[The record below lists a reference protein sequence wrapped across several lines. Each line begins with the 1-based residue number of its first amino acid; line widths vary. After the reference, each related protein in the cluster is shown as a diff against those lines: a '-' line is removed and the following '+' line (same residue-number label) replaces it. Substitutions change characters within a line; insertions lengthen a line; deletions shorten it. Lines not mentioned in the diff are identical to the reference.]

1 MEKIRIAIA
10 DDDAG
15 MRMMVRKLIERADD
29 YALVG
34 EAENG
39 EELLDL
45 FEKTRPEVVF
55 MDVEIGRAHV

>member
-1 MEKIRIAIA
+1 
-10 DDDAG
+10 
-15 MRMMVRKLIERADD
+15 MRMVVRKLIERADD

-39 EELLDL
+39 EELLAL

-55 MDVEIGRAHV
+55 MDVEMPGMSGVE